1 MVKILSLVNE
11 ALTRLGK
18 KTDAASAT
26 GSVHAKIA
34 HIVGTVIPTL
44 QKPRG
49 LHGAPGSFTTALTT
63 YQTALSITGRGRLVY
78 LAAATASNSTGDIQI
93 EIDGTLVALASIGT
107 TSGDLWYPDKQFPF
121 SVRVLTATFASTG
134 DPHLDMSFK
143 ESLVIYIKADMG
155 GGAYVYWQY
164 ENE

>member
-1 MVKILSLVNE
+1 MGIISAIIGWLQYH
-11 ALTRLGK
+11 LGLR
-18 KTDAASAT
+18 TDAASDS

-34 HIVGTVIPTL
+34 HIVGTLFPTL

-107 TSGDLWYPDKQFPF
+107 TSGDLWYPDAQFPF
-121 SVRVLTATFASTG
+121 NVLAATFASSG
-134 DPHLDMSFK
+134 DPHVDMSFK

>member
-1 MVKILSLVNE
+1 MIKILSTVNE
-11 ALTRLGK
+11 ALLRIGK

-26 GSVHAKIA
+26 GSLFARIA
-34 HIVGTVIPTL
+34 YIVNTIIPTL
-44 QKPRG
+44 KKPRG

-63 YQTALSITGRGRLVY
+63 YQTALSITGKGRLVY

-121 SVRVLTATFASTG
+121 NVLAATFASTG